1 MLKQFE
7 SKSSSII
14 CPKIDETLPGTD
26 LSSRYLTVRSV
37 FYHNISDL
45 KISTKCLVAQLMLL
59 FIALSG
65 NAQQESH
72 REEFYPISLDQA
84 IMLSKSQNKD
94 VRAAKLEEAAVKS
107 DQIATKALGMPE
119 IELQGNYQR
128 YTKLTLFND
137 FLYRAH
143 SVSVFPSPNAGMA
156 GAVST
161 FNLYAG
167 GKQKAANA
175 EQSYK
180 VLLAGLSVMDLGGDV
195 SLHVATGYLQLEALN
210 DQLRYIKDQI
220 ARAETRVRNI
230 NSLYVNQK
238 VTRSDVLRAQL
249 NLSSV
254 NLDLERTQNDIKI
267 ASKKLVVL
275 LDLPAN
281 LVINPTDSANME
293 RVSPEKIHSL
303 FPGIAD
309 DSYNV
314 RKADLAIKLQ
324 TEEVNAIKSN
334 NRPAITLIST
344 YFLNYPNALVY
355 PHVDQ
360 AYALGY
366 AGLNISYSLS
376 SLYKNKP
383 ALAAARIRSE
393 ELLLKKQSVR
403 DDFNQEFS
411 SLIIKYQEALDRIK
425 VNEQSIEQARVN
437 YRIVNTKYL
446 NQLALLTD
454 LLDADN
460 LLQEVRYNLVEAQ
473 TNAQLIYFRLLYL
486 SGKL

>member
-1 MLKQFE
+1 MLKQLE
-7 SKSSSII
+7 SKLSFTI
-14 CPKIDETLPGTD
+14 CPKIDEALPGTD
-26 LSSRYLTVRSV
+26 LSSRYVTVRSV
-37 FYHNISDL
+37 FRLKIDDL
-45 KISTKCLVAQLMLL
+45 KISIKCLVALLMLL

-65 NAQQESH
+65 NAQQKN
-72 REEFYPISLDQA
+72 RRDVIYPISLDQA

-94 VRAAKLEEAAVKS
+94 VQAAKLEETAVRS
-107 DQIATKALGMPE
+107 DQIATKVLAMPD

-137 FLYRAH
+137 FLYHAN

-156 GAVST
+156 GAVTT

-167 GKQKAANA
+167 GRQKTANA
-175 EQSYK
+175 AQSYK
-180 VLLAGLSVMDLGGDV
+180 VLLAGLNVMDRGGDV
-195 SLHVATGYLQLEALN
+195 SLHVATDYLELEALN
-210 DQLRYIKDQI
+210 DQLRYIKEQI
-220 ARAETRVRNI
+220 VRAETRVRNI

-275 LDLPAN
+275 LDLPDN
-281 LVINPTDSANME
+281 SVINPTDSANMQ
-293 RVSPEKIHSL
+293 RVSPKKIHSL

-309 DSYNV
+309 DSYSV
-314 RKADLAIKLQ
+314 RKAVLAIKLQ

-344 YFLNYPNALVY
+344 YSLNYPNALVY

-376 SLYKNKP
+376 SIYKNKL

-393 ELLLKKQSVR
+393 ELLLQKQSAS
-403 DDFNQEFS
+403 DSFNQEFS
-411 SLIIKYQEALDRIK
+411 SLLIKYQEALDRIK

-473 TNAQLIYFRLLYL
+473 TNAQLFYFRLLYL